1 MEIDQKDRD
10 QYGRV
15 VGLIYIEGDGECLNE
30 ELVRAGHAWVYQRY
44 CSIHVCDHWQKL
56 ERRARQADKGLWS
69 QSDPVP
75 PWDWRH
81 GDRGGSGGQSSSVED
96 KDCSDFDTQAEAQR
110 FFEKHQP
117 GDPHNLDG
125 NGDGE
130 ACEGLP

>member
-1 MEIDQKDRD
+1 
-10 QYGRV
+10 
-15 VGLIYIEGDGECLNE
+15 LWAGDN
-30 ELVRAGHAWVYQRY
+30 
-44 CSIHVCDHWQKL
+44 
-56 ERRARQADKGLWS
+56 
-69 QSDPVP
+69 PVP

-81 GDRGGSGGQSSSVED
+81 GEQGSSSIED

-130 ACEGLP
+130 ACESLP